1 VAQWLIGIIVVLAI
15 AFGLIWG
22 VLTIY
27 RGMPQSVEAI
37 LLRNYMIAVVF
48 PIWAI
53 GCWVLVSAFD
63 AIRENAF
70 EIEFLTLKFKGSV
83 GLVVSWILST
93 MLGWLIIGKFWNN
106 G

>member
-1 VAQWLIGIIVVLAI
+1 MPRSHTLERSYRA
-15 AFGLIWG
+15 AFR
-22 VLTIY
+22 LTKL
-27 RGMPQSVEAI
+27 RSV
-37 LLRNYMIAVVF
+37 
-48 PIWAI
+48 P
-53 GCWVLVSAFD
+53 AFD

-70 EIEFLTLKFKGSV
+70 EIEFLTLKFKGSG